1 MRRLTAA
8 VRRRGM
14 SAVGWV
20 SAVALTVA
28 LAACVDESH
37 ELQVQALGGE
47 APGVSPGPLHR
58 PGQPC
63 LVCHG
68 SEGPSSHS
76 FAIAGTVYATQ
87 GQTAPDPGVQ
97 VFLEDSTGSIVS
109 INTNEA
115 GNFYIPTGE
124 WSPLYPIWVPQ
135 IQMGQSMPQSMQ
147 THVARAG
154 SCADCHTLTA
164 SATSPGP
171 VYMNAASSP
180 APSMGSSP

>member
-1 MRRLTAA
+1 MT
-8 VRRRGM
+8 
-14 SAVGWV
+14 AVGWV
-20 SAVALTVA
+20 SAIALTVV
-28 LAACVDESH
+28 LVSCVDESH

-76 FAIAGTVYATQ
+76 FVMAGTVYATQ
-87 GQTAPDPGVQ
+87 GQTAPGVGVQ
-97 VFLEDSTGSIVS
+97 VFLEDATGASVS

-124 WSPLYPIWVPQ
+124 WSPLFPVWVPKMT
-135 IQMGQSMPQSMQ
+135 MGQSTPASMQ
-147 THVARAG
+147 TRIGRDG
-154 SCADCHTLTA
+154 SCADCHTLTP
-164 SATSPGP
+164 SPTSPGP
-171 VYMNAASSP
+171 VWMNAASSP

>member
-1 MRRLTAA
+1 MT
-8 VRRRGM
+8 
-14 SAVGWV
+14 AVGWV
-20 SAVALTVA
+20 SAVALTVV

-76 FAIAGTVYATQ
+76 FVMAGTVYAVQ
-87 GQTAPDPGVQ
+87 GQSAPAPGVQ
-97 VFLEDSTGSIVS
+97 VVLEDSTGSSVG
-109 INTNEA
+109 INTNQA
-115 GNFYIPTGE
+115 GNFYIATGE
-124 WSPLYPIWVPQ
+124 WSPLFPVWVPQ
-135 IQMGQSMPQSMQ
+135 ITMGQSSTSMQ
-147 THVARAG
+147 THIGREG
-154 SCADCHTLTA
+154 SCANCHTLTA
-164 SATSPGP
+164 SPTSPGR
-171 VYMNAASSP
+171 VYLNKASSP